1 MSRRSRSH
9 RPRRPHQ
16 HEAARRRT
24 RLAPA
29 SADPAADNPLVSVLR
44 PALRDRDVTAFW
56 VATSPL
62 VPMLSEAQPPGQLPA
77 GIDLLQTFVET
88 DIAETTALLHMVA
101 ALSPDQDFQ

>member
-16 HEAARRRT
+16 HEAARRHT
-24 RLAPA
+24 RHAPA

-77 GIDLLQTFVET
+77 GIDLLQTFVEI
-88 DIAETTALLHMVA
+88 DIAETTALLHKIGRAHV
-101 ALSPDQDFQ
+101 